1 MTNEEA
7 IVQLEIDATNL
18 VGRLASEPVHD
29 TSFSEL
35 WERKLEAID
44 IAIYAIKM
52 FDKHEAECERCA
64 CNLLAERDA
73 LKEEK
78 LISNA
83 DVAQVV
89 HGRWEQRKTPLGKTY
104 SICSNC
110 STDFKFITDKGTLV
124 RLDIDGMPY
133 CPNCGAKMDKE
144 GTK

>member
-1 MTNEEA
+1 MKAMTNEEA

-35 WERKLEAID
+35 WTRKLEAID

-73 LKEEK
+73 IKEEK

-83 DVAQVV
+83 DVAEVV
-89 HGRWEQRKTPLGKTY
+89 HGRWILLGKNELDYET
-104 SICSNC
+104 SVEEKCSLCGRYVYRYDTELQDN
-110 STDFKFITDKGTLV
+110 
-124 RLDIDGMPY
+124 Y
-133 CPNCGAKMDKE
+133 CPNCGCKMGKSDV
-144 GTK
+144 